1 MFYSLYELTQ
11 FDHLVLSGFPS
22 TFYCHQSITDP
33 TLDKLIF
40 VFYCLNRGI
49 MPILM

>member
-11 FDHLVLSGFPS
+11 FGYLIIFGFLS
-22 TFYCHQSITDP
+22 TFYSHQSITDQP
-33 TLDKLIF
+33 LNKLTF